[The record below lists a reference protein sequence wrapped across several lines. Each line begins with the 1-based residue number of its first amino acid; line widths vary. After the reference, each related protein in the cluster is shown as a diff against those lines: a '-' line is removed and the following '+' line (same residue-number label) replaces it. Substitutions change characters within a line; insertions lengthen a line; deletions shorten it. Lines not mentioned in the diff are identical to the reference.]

1 MTDPAFLLDSNI
13 CIYLLQGAL
22 EQLNARVRSQAKGSL
37 ALSAISY
44 AEIRLGVRDARGE
57 AALASFLRDVVLRP
71 FDAAAAEAY
80 ARLPFRRARL
90 DRLIAAQALAAGLTL
105 ITNNE
110 RDFADI
116 PDLKIEN
123 WTL

>member
-1 MTDPAFLLDSNI
+1 MPDPVFLLDSNI
-13 CIYLLQGAL
+13 CIYLLQGAVVP
-22 EQLNARVRSQAKGSL
+22 LNARVRQQARGSL
-37 ALSAISY
+37 TVSAISY
-44 AEIRLGVRDARGE
+44 AEIRLGIRAPE
-57 AALASFLRDVVLRP
+57 AERALQSFLRDVVLLP
-71 FDAAAAEAY
+71 FDAAAAEVY

-116 PDLKIEN
+116 PDLKLEN

>member
-1 MTDPAFLLDSNI
+1 MADPLFLLDSNI
-13 CIYLLQGAL
+13 CIYLLQGSIAH
-22 EQLNARVRSQAKGSL
+22 LNARVRAQARGSL
-37 ALSAISY
+37 AVSAISY
-44 AEIRLGVRDARGE
+44 AEVRLGVRE
-57 AALASFLRDVVLRP
+57 AAGERALQGLLRDVLLLP
-71 FDAAAAEAY
+71 FDAAAAEVY

-105 ITNNE
+105 ITNDE

-116 PDLKIEN
+116 PDLRIEN

>member
-1 MTDPAFLLDSNI
+1 MADPLFLLDSNI
-13 CIYLLQGAL
+13 CIYLLQGGVAP
-22 EQLNARVRSQAKGSL
+22 LNARVLAQGKGSL
-37 ALSAISY
+37 AISTISY
-44 AEIRLGVRDARGE
+44 AEIRLGVRDPRAEG
-57 AALASFLRDVVLRP
+57 ALQSFLRDVVLLP
-71 FDAAAAEAY
+71 FDAAAAETY

-90 DRLIAAQALAAGLTL
+90 DRLIAAHALSLGLTL

-116 PDLKIEN
+116 PGLRVEN